1 MKNKKNMKINRN
13 IEDIKSDLK
22 LIKSNKLGSYQGKL
36 LFMGLTY
43 EILQNTDLFPHNTD
57 LKEFIENIYGTH
69 FLEETDFKEY
79 LYRSRTLLG
88 SRLIKQLLFED
99 YDKILKIASDLSYY
113 LPNSDISLKKE
124 KTSKNNE
131 DDITEWMNFI
141 RGKK

>member
-1 MKNKKNMKINRN
+1 MKSIKNMKINRN
-13 IEDIKSDLK
+13 IEDIRSDLK
-22 LIKSNKLGSYQGKL
+22 LIKSNKLGSYQGRL

-69 FLEETDFKEY
+69 FLGETDFKEY

-99 YDKILKIASDLSYY
+99 YDKILKIASDLNYY

-131 DDITEWMNFI
+131 NDITEWMNFI